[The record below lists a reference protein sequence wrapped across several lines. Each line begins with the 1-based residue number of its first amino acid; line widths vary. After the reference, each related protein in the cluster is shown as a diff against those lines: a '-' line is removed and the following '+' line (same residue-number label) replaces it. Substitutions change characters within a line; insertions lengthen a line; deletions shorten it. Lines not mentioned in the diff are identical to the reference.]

1 MKTERKIE
9 IVGGVS
15 VALIL
20 VARHFITKYKD
31 TLKYWGYLRSRED
44 KFKNKFLSYK
54 LKSLFATGEKKI
66 MLQKEAERYRRK
78 AEWFSKKLNKIND
91 KSYEK

>member
-9 IVGGVS
+9 IVGVS
-15 VALIL
+15 VALVL
-20 VARHFITKYKD
+20 VARHFIIKYKD
-31 TLKYWGYLRSRED
+31 TLKYWSYLRSREE

-54 LKSLFATGEKKI
+54 LKSLFATGEKKAV
-66 MLQKEAERYRRK
+66 LQKEAERYRRK
-78 AEWFSKKLNKIND
+78 AEWFAKKLNGIND